1 MFTNTINV
9 TQINIFKII
18 NKDLFVVPVSE
29 ITYMYWNYGDKS
41 YINYNSQTINISY
54 PESAK
59 RIYVYGIWDNFGN
72 IIVNGKTLVGFSGG
86 GDILQESSNTVDYLY
101 VDPQRK
107 GQITMQS
114 SCRNYKGPYGIIRV
128 YLKVFYK

>member
-1 MFTNTINV
+1 
-9 TQINIFKII
+9 
-18 NKDLFVVPVSE
+18 
-29 ITYMYWNYGDKS
+29 MYWNYGMNS

-114 SCRNYKGPYGIIRV
+114 SCTNYKGPYGIIRV